1 MLQRFGCQF
10 CEIHGLTEL
19 SDELV
24 LLWVFASKH
33 MVLETE
39 YLKPL
44 NAPPMP
50 HDKLSDVVVYDEKR
64 KWLFLIEAVTSHGP
78 VSHKRW
84 IELEDALKGY
94 SVGLF
99 TLQLFLIEPNLEKML
114 LILCGKRKFGSPII
128 QII

>member
-1 MLQRFGCQF
+1 
-10 CEIHGLTEL
+10 
-19 SDELV
+19 
-24 LLWVFASKH
+24 
-33 MVLETE
+33 
-39 YLKPL
+39 
-44 NAPPMP
+44 MP
-50 HDKLSDVVVYDEKR
+50 HDKLPDVVAYDEKR

-84 IELEDALKGY
+84 IELEDALKGC

-99 TLQLFLIEPNLEKML
+99 TLQLFLIEPNLETML